1 MTPEQYAQ
9 FTEMLAAN
17 ERMLST
23 LTDAENELR
32 RVLRMHELAR
42 NAPGNQGVEEGR
54 NPYFYGVQGADGQPG
69 ILVGDQTATPPFN
82 ALLDAEPA
90 RHWMGTVRIQ
100 SDAPFVWTHTLMTA
114 AFQIDT
120 VDPDVGNSS
129 QFGYFLSVSGAGFD
143 RQFVERMP
151 RFDVGFT
158 EAGSGRVLYQA
169 QRFEPPEV
177 TGQLVPSSLFDVM
190 RLFQLNVPP
199 TAQFSTSYTVADQG
213 HGPSTYFENPHEVLL
228 SANDVVEVS
237 VRPLGEYNFFTDRD
251 PTFQRISPRV
261 FVTLLGYKLVEE

>member
-9 FTEMLAAN
+9 LTEMIAAN

-32 RVLRMHELAR
+32 QVLRMHELAR

-54 NPYFYGVQGADGQPG
+54 NPYFYGAQGEDGLPG
-69 ILVGDQTATPPFN
+69 ILVGDQVIAPTFN
-82 ALLDAEPA
+82 PALSAEPA
-90 RHWMGTVRIQ
+90 RHWKGTVRIQ

-114 AFQIDT
+114 SFQVDYRSPT
-120 VDPDVGNSS
+120 VPLTSTYNGFVSLSGLGINTFS
-129 QFGYFLSVSGAGFD
+129 Q
-143 RQFVERMP
+143 RMP

-158 EAGSGRVLYQA
+158 EVGSGRVLYQA
-169 QRFEPPEV
+169 QRFEPPDV
-177 TGQLVPSSLFDVM
+177 TGQLVPASMFDVM
-190 RLFQLNVPP
+190 RLYCPLVAPRG
-199 TAQFSTSYTVADQG
+199 TAVTQYTVSDMG
-213 HGPSTYFENPHEVLL
+213 HGPSTPFELSNEVQL

-237 VRPLGEYNFFTDRD
+237 LRPLGPYNGGAEGSGELSYRY
-251 PTFQRISPRV
+251 QPRV